1 MLLLSDGVIK
11 LVFSASEVNALAAA
25 LTSLTNG
32 LPDGELKDN
41 LLAIVASLQSLASS
55 LNAGRR
61 MIKRE
66 ATAGKYSNFVFC
78 EYLPYWFLIDCE
90 KITVDIDTY
99 TSLEAEIT
107 ATINDIHHTDLA
119 SLAGEMKI
127 TVEQFLD
134 NLLEE
139 LRAVNADMTMKKEFS
154 QNLYYGFNC

>member
-1 MLLLSDGVIK
+1 MLLLSDGLIK
-11 LVFSASEVNALAAA
+11 LLFSASEVNAQAAA
-25 LTSLTNG
+25 LTSLTDG

-61 MIKRE
+61 MVKRE

-154 QNLYYGFNC
+154 QNLYYRFNC

>member
-1 MLLLSDGVIK
+1 MLLSDGLIK
-11 LVFSASEVNALAAA
+11 LVFPASEVNAQAAA
-25 LTSLTNG
+25 LTSLTDG

-66 ATAGKYSNFVFC
+66 ATAGKDSNFVFC

-154 QNLYYGFNC
+154 QNLYYRFNC